1 MKDTGPFIYGYKT
14 VLVKKSN
21 DGVLLHKIAEITY
34 DKID

>member
-14 VLVKKSN
+14 VL
-21 DGVLLHKIAEITY
+21 GVLLHKIAEITY

>member
-1 MKDTGPFIYGYKT
+1 MVIKRF
-14 VLVKKSN
+14 LWKKSD